1 VNVSSIHKDEFY
13 PTPELKNVFSA
24 AENLRTAFS
33 IDLDVVRDGAIY
45 KSITENIEALYENL
59 IIHYKESYA
68 KEQALVAA
76 ASTSFTDKQRKLI
89 MWLSNDY
96 DEEMVYT
103 VLIDRLSRDMRIP
116 KSTVR
121 WNLRGL
127 RDAGLIKAGDRAN
140 KGVNV
145 ELTDMGRIMAD
156 YLLSITNTEHI

>member
-1 VNVSSIHKDEFY
+1 MNVSSIHKDDFY

-24 AENLRTAFS
+24 AENLRTAFD
-33 IDLDVVRDGAIY
+33 IDLDVVKNRAIY
-45 KSITENIEALYENL
+45 KSITENLEALYENL

-76 ASTSFTDKQRKLI
+76 ASTSFTDKQRRLI

-96 DEEMVYT
+96 DEDTVYT
-103 VLIDRLSRDMRIP
+103 VLIDRLSRDMCIP

-127 RDAGLIKAGDRAN
+127 RDAGLIRAGDKEN
-140 KGVNV
+140 KGVAV
-145 ELTDMGRIMAD
+145 ELTDMGRTMAA
-156 YLLSITNTEHI
+156 YLLSMINTEHI